1 MDNPLRHI
9 IIAMTLS
16 IAVFVIAGDR
26 WNERIRSFQ
35 PVSAAS
41 K

>member
-9 IIAMTLS
+9 VIAMTLS
-16 IAVFVIAGDR
+16 IAVFIVAGDR
-26 WNERIRSFQ
+26 WNERIRSFK
-35 PVSAAS
+35 PVTAAT